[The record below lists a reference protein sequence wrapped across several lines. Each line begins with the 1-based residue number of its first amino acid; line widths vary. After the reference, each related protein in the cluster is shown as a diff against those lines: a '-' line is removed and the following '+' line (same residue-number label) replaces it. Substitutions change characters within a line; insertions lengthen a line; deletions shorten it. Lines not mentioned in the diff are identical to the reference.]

1 MMLKIQNLGL
11 IGPPSCYNYLL
22 DIPTNLLLTHLDVW
36 LPWLCKSIKL
46 HDTSSTLKNKTWGKL
61 NLLFQAIQ
69 GHSNGSRINCHL
81 FYLKG
86 ELCFFCVNIVFMT
99 YYFELLYFS
108 SYHIIHIHSA
118 LTCNLEKFNLKN
130 EIILFIA
137 ESLSLS
143 QQLDITMIRQL

>member
-1 MMLKIQNLGL
+1 MMLKIPNLGL

-22 DIPTNLLLTHLDVW
+22 DIPTNLFLTYLDVW

-46 HDTSSTLKNKTWGKL
+46 YEISSTLQNKTWGKL

-86 ELCFFCVNIVFMT
+86 ELCFFASI
-99 YYFELLYFS
+99 LSLW
-108 SYHIIHIHSA
+108 HIILNYFISVATTSYTSIVLSHAIWKS
-118 LTCNLEKFNLKN
+118 LT
-130 EIILFIA
+130 
-137 ESLSLS
+137 
-143 QQLDITMIRQL
+143 